1 MSKVGIVLMSQAFP
15 ELHDFSD
22 SPLEE
27 GLSAPAL
34 AQSNIPK
41 DGSPYQTR
49 ILFLYMHSETTKC
62 HKLSKLHHRHTIAL
76 NDNILSTI
84 VLNLVPL
91 EGFQIWLIFAFS

>member
-1 MSKVGIVLMSQAFP
+1 MSQAFP

-34 AQSNIPK
+34 AQSNIQK
-41 DGSPYQTR
+41 DGSQYQTR
-49 ILFLYMHSETTKC
+49 FLFLDMHNATTKC